1 MVYLYDVYINLM
13 RVDAKY
19 SVCTFVAVLVFS
31 RFHLGTHVSKVD
43 I

>member
-1 MVYLYDVYINLM
+1 MLYLDDVCINLM

-19 SVCTFVAVLVFS
+19 YVCTFVAVLVFL